1 MFFNLN
7 KVIEKVKEKNR
18 ILRLSMLGI
27 GVFLLALAY
36 NMFLEPNN
44 LVTGG
49 ISGLAIICQKLL
61 Y

>member
-44 LVTGG
+44 
-49 ISGLAIICQKLL
+49 
-61 Y
+61 